1 MLSSRWQRTL
11 SQWSRNQ
18 VNPKFV
24 KANVKWVN
32 AHTIQKSSYGTS
44 CWWNLLI
51 ELKPKKSYLQSNSLL
66 VNVHSAVLHDSIMI
80 IAIMEFK
87 NNWEKYLQLCF
98 HILCIF
104 WHITSLQVLEIFLN
118 CWHMT
123 QLLLII
129 IHMKYF

>member
-1 MLSSRWQRTL
+1 MLIVL
-11 SQWSRNQ
+11 Y
-18 VNPKFV
+18 K
-24 KANVKWVN
+24 
-32 AHTIQKSSYGTS
+32 KSSLGTS

-87 NNWEKYLQLCF
+87 NNWEKYSQLCF

-118 CWHMT
+118 CWHIDT
-123 QLLLII
+123 VASHNYSHEIFLKIFKII
-129 IHMKYF
+129 FHGTVPSWLHDPPVTRV